1 MKADARMGGEPLRD
15 ANPSERA
22 RALSLAGL
30 SSAHYVWVSDAAD
43 HSRTLIV
50 CPDVAVDGVAVA
62 VDPEGRE
69 LWRKPAFYSEL
80 LRAGDGYES
89 QYGSLCPIVRASWD
103 GTWIASVRLPDGS
116 SRRSDTLIFDE
127 RVAKQAHLL
136 AEKHAAESGHATPSV
151 DLAWRRVSS

>member
-15 ANPSERA
+15 ANPSKRA
-22 RALSLAGL
+22 RALPISGL

-80 LRAGDGYES
+80 LRAGDCCGWPC
-89 QYGSLCPIVRASWD
+89 GSLCPIARASWD
-103 GTWIASVRLPDGS
+103 GPWIASVRLPEGR
-116 SRRSDTLIFDE
+116 SRRSGTLIFDE
-127 RVAKQAHLL
+127 RV
-136 AEKHAAESGHATPSV
+136 
-151 DLAWRRVSS
+151 